1 MEPKKLHIGLALTMG
16 WLSGKGWQ
24 RADSEVES
32 TFRIEP
38 YLEMAKLAEQYKLD
52 FVFRPDTQFLHEDLF
67 GTEPGFC
74 NLDPMLVMAAIAEKT
89 DSIGLISTASTT
101 LLPPYYV
108 AKQLQTLQ
116 WLSQGRAGWN
126 IVTAIDGH
134 KNYGQKN
141 LLSSIERYEKSSEF
155 LGVVKKLWDS
165 FPNEAL
171 IQEKATG
178 IFADKTRVLPI
189 HHEGKYLSVKGPLN
203 LPASPFGDIALFQA
217 GASEAGRSFAASIAD
232 AVFSAAPDIES
243 GIELRGDLRQRAKA
257 ENRDA
262 NSIKLFPGLS
272 LFLADTKEQ
281 AMQLYQETHRQPSKE
296 KRIQHIKDAIGI
308 DLSNRPL
315 DQPMN
320 ITNIDLSNLTVR
332 SQTHS
337 HLLAS
342 YITRENPSL
351 TELLERPEVIGS
363 SHWLVIGTPED
374 AYNAIVERA
383 KAGALDGFIAIP
395 GGNKNT
401 MLMLFNEVIPM
412 LVKNGWFRAEYQGNT
427 LKQHLNET

>member
-1 MEPKKLHIGLALTMG
+1 MEPKKLHIGLALAMG

-32 TFRIEP
+32 AFSIEP
-38 YLEMAKLAEQYKLD
+38 YIEMAKLAEHYKLD
-52 FVFRPDTQFLHEDLF
+52 FVFRPDTQFLHEELF
-67 GTEPGFC
+67 NTEPGFC
-74 NLDPMLVMAAIAEKT
+74 NLDPMLLLAAIAERT
-89 DSIGLISTASTT
+89 ESIGLISTASTT

-134 KNYGQKN
+134 QNYGQKD
-141 LLSSIERYEKSSEF
+141 LLSSIERYEKSAEF
-155 LGVVKKLWDS
+155 LNVVKGLWGS

-171 IQEKATG
+171 KQEKTTG
-178 IFADKTRVLPI
+178 IFADKALVQPI

-203 LPASPFGDIALFQA
+203 LPASPYGEIALFQA
-217 GASEAGRSFAASIAD
+217 GASESGRHFAANVAD

-243 GIELRGDLRQRAKA
+243 GIELRNDLRQRAKA
-257 ENRDA
+257 ENRDED
-262 NSIKLFPGLS
+262 SIKLFPGLS

-281 AMQLYQETHRQPSKE
+281 AMQLYKNTHRQPSKE

-308 DLSNRPL
+308 DFTNRPL
-315 DQPMN
+315 EQPIN
-320 ITNIDLSNLTVR
+320 ITDIDLSGLTVR

-342 YITRENPSL
+342 YITRENPTL

-374 AYNAIVERA
+374 AYKAIIERA

-395 GGNKNT
+395 GGNKNS
-401 MLMLFNEVIPM
+401 MQLFFNEVIPM
-412 LVKNGWFRAEYQGNT
+412 LVRNGWFREEYKGKT
-427 LKQHLNET
+427 LKQHLNGC